1 MHTSEGQG
9 LEVAPQE
16 VLRVQGLSKSYPG
29 GPPVLQGV
37 DASFKAGEYVAIL
50 GLSGAGKSTFLRC
63 VNRLVE
69 PSAGSIWASPAA
81 LGPGAPA
88 GGAEVTAM
96 HAGDLRRWR
105 HRVGM
110 IFQQFNLVRRLSVLD
125 NVLTGTLGSQ
135 ALLPSLVRRFP
146 PADVERAMVNLERVG
161 LLKLAYQ
168 RADALSGGQQQRVA
182 IARALMQ
189 KPAIILADEPVAS
202 LDPKLSATILE
213 ILRRV
218 AQEDGI
224 TVLVSLHVLDLAK
237 RYADRVMGFQGG
249 RIAFDGA
256 PDALTDL
263 AIERI
268 YQRGT
273 APLESLLT

>member
-1 MHTSEGQG
+1 MEAKS
-9 LEVAPQE
+9 APV
-16 VLRVQGLSKSYPG
+16 VLRVEQLAKAYAG

-37 DASFKAGEYVAIL
+37 DVSFKAGEYVAIL

-63 VNRLVE
+63 INRLID
-69 PSAGSIWASPAA
+69 PSSGRIWASAEA
-81 LGPGAPA
+81 LGPGAPEA
-88 GGAEVTAM
+88 GADV
-96 HAGDLRRWR
+96 AGMNAGELRRWR
-105 HRVGM
+105 RRVGM
-110 IFQQFNLVRRLSVLD
+110 IFQQFNLVKRLSVLD
-125 NVLTGTLGSQ
+125 NVLTGTLGDQ
-135 ALLPSLVRRFP
+135 PMLPSLVRRFP

-237 RYADRVMGFQGG
+237 RYADRILGFQGG
-249 RIAFDGA
+249 RIAFDGSPESLSDQA
-256 PDALTDL
+256 V
-263 AIERI
+263 ERI

-273 APLESLLT
+273 APLESFLP